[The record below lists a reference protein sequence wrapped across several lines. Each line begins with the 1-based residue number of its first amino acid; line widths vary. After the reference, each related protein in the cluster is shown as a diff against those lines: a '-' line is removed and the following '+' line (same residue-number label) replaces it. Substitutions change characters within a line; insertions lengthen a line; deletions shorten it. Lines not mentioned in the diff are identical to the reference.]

1 MKPTRPAWLAACFVA
16 LGFITWLVVR
26 EAYDSVTI
34 PSGPV
39 VTVLVIAV
47 FEVIVAWTTRNRLR
61 GRQLAKPIHPLAVA
75 RLAALAKASSLLGSA
90 VAGAWAG
97 VLAHLLTLN
106 GGSASVS
113 DDREL
118 AIAGIVSGVLLVA
131 AALWL
136 EWICRVPKPPQDET
150 SSTGHAARP

>member
-1 MKPTRPAWLAACFVA
+1 M
-16 LGFITWLVVR
+16 
-26 EAYDSVTI
+26 
-34 PSGPV
+34 
-39 VTVLVIAV
+39 TVLVIAV

-61 GRQLAKPIHPLAVA
+61 GKQLAKPIHPLAVA

-90 VAGAWAG
+90 VAGAWTGAL
-97 VLAHLLTLN
+97 VHVLTLN

-113 DDREL
+113 DDRQL
-118 AIAGIVSGVLLVA
+118 AIVGIVSGVLLAA

-150 SSTGHAARP
+150 DSTGHAARP